1 MSASVD
7 MVDVCVLGAGLSG
20 ALGRLW
26 FVWLQAF
33 NLLTLE

>member
-20 ALGRLW
+20 AL
-26 FVWLQAF
+26 
-33 NLLTLE
+33 